1 MLTTFFT
8 DHSPLLF
15 SLVLCKHE
23 NRGKGRWKFN
33 KSLNMNSDFV
43 TKMKYHIRSTL
54 ETLEKKD
61 ITDVQARWEFIE
73 YKTRIFLI
81 IFKATCSQHKFFFL
95 ENKKKLG
102 TTTETVE
109 TKDKIYE
116 QKINGIRIRTK
127 CDWYKYHEKS

>member
-1 MLTTFFT
+1 
-8 DHSPLLF
+8 
-15 SLVLCKHE
+15 
-23 NRGKGRWKFN
+23 
-33 KSLNMNSDFV
+33 MNSDFV

-54 ETLEKKD
+54 ETLEKD
-61 ITDVQARWEFIE
+61 ITDVQAKWKFIE

-81 IFKATCSQHKFFFL
+81 IFKAICSQHKIFFL
-95 ENKKKLG
+95 ENKNKKLG